1 MTVTSLIYLG
11 GYTVGVA
18 GQTVNL
24 LPSGSGGSTP
34 SPPTL
39 FGGLAQLGERLPCK
53 QKVTGS
59 SPVSSTL
66 LGELKYAQFNKEEES
81 SSTSQTL
88 RNRRGAKEY
97 K

>member
-39 FGGLAQLGERLPCK
+39 FGGLAQLGERLFCK

-59 SPVSSTL
+59 SPVSSTCL
-66 LGELKYAQFNKEEES
+66 AS
-81 SSTSQTL
+81 
-88 RNRRGAKEY
+88 
-97 K
+97 